1 MPMKL
6 SERVVHGLRYS
17 YEDQIFEA
25 GATAQDERVYMYP
38 SVVLGKL
45 LEIENDI
52 HGMREKLW
60 MDEKDAKEIIDY
72 LEDKTSEFLEEWEEE
87 EKEKDL

>member
-1 MPMKL
+1 MKL
-6 SERVVHGLRYS
+6 SERVIYGLRFS

-38 SVVLGKL
+38 SVILEKL
-45 LEIENDI
+45 LRIEEDI
-52 HGMREKLW
+52 CEMINNEW
-60 MDEKDAKEIIDY
+60 ISQKDGGEMMDY
-72 LEDKTSEFLEEWEEE
+72 LELKVEESLWDWEEE